1 MIKQFHNR
9 RGIRIKLKLY
19 VDCLSPAWIHAL
31 MDSYPPRRL
40 HRRSYLFR
48 VKPSAQPRSD
58 RLPFLNKLNDYASL
72 WHNNWSTMY
81 PYLWPTFYCMFDR
94 RTVIPRFSGPR
105 CTVSLGLP
113 CMKHFSRNMFMIEK
127 GCLFTRLSIEAACW
141 DLNHNYIKT
150 EDVARGFNWLLCT
163 LSRQ

>member
-19 VDCLSPAWIHAL
+19 VDCLSPAWIHGF
-31 MDSYPPRRL
+31 ML

-72 WHNNWSTMY
+72 
-81 PYLWPTFYCMFDR
+81 
-94 RTVIPRFSGPR
+94 
-105 CTVSLGLP
+105 
-113 CMKHFSRNMFMIEK
+113 
-127 GCLFTRLSIEAACW
+127 
-141 DLNHNYIKT
+141 
-150 EDVARGFNWLLCT
+150 
-163 LSRQ
+163 